1 MSSSRSR
8 SRNLF
13 WPDPAKRAAAVGASR
28 SHAPMRLPPTPE
40 INLQPLAGLRGSRAW
55 SGPGSSSRAGNGI
68 PRASRAVLA
77 WLTAPRVSFR
87 AMSTSDEQFDY
98 HGALVVIETQAGEI
112 VFIHPPGS
120 PAEAPASL
128 PSNPCAPGEAPADGA
143 VRMAREMTGFEVVIV
158 REFVT
163 FIQPGTPTGT
173 MCAHGYLARVT
184 GGSMLAQG
192 PEGPVRA
199 YPLHALPAIVP
210 IRVANQRV
218 LNAYLQARPGPA

>member
-1 MSSSRSR
+1 
-8 SRNLF
+8 
-13 WPDPAKRAAAVGASR
+13 
-28 SHAPMRLPPTPE
+28 
-40 INLQPLAGLRGSRAW
+40 
-55 SGPGSSSRAGNGI
+55 
-68 PRASRAVLA
+68 
-77 WLTAPRVSFR
+77 
-87 AMSTSDEQFDY
+87 MSTGGGQFDY

-112 VFIHPPGS
+112 VFIHPPGA

-143 VRMAREMTGFEVVIV
+143 VRMARELTGLDVAIV
-158 REFVT
+158 GEFVT

-184 GGSMLAQG
+184 GGSMLAEG

-199 YPLHALPAIVP
+199 YPPGALPAIVP

-218 LNAYLQARPGPA
+218 LSAYLDQRPRP

>member
-1 MSSSRSR
+1 M
-8 SRNLF
+8 
-13 WPDPAKRAAAVGASR
+13 
-28 SHAPMRLPPTPE
+28 
-40 INLQPLAGLRGSRAW
+40 
-55 SGPGSSSRAGNGI
+55 
-68 PRASRAVLA
+68 
-77 WLTAPRVSFR
+77 
-87 AMSTSDEQFDY
+87 MSTSGEQFDY

-112 VFIHPPGS
+112 VFIHPPGA

-143 VRMAREMTGFEVVIV
+143 ARMAREMTGLEVEII

-163 FIQPGTPTGT
+163 FIQPGTPTGI

-184 GGSMLAQG
+184 GGSMLAEG

-199 YPLHALPAIVP
+199 YPLEALPEIVP

-218 LNAYLQARPGPA
+218 LSAYLDRRPRT